1 MNHQQTLTAILS
13 DDARVP
19 MKKQPEITAATRQ
32 RIIDSFWN
40 LYAENPVSC
49 IRIKEIAAASGMNRC
64 TFYQYFADIYDILHQ
79 EEERII
85 SEIVKKRT
93 IIGSSSDFASMLPE
107 IAEMYQNN
115 GRLLCILTGPN
126 GDPGFPILLR
136 NSLLSIFKVQENVPD
151 AAESSIIFD
160 FGLNGLLAAFR
171 TWYLSEGEVTV
182 EKFLYLAEELISHGI
197 PSAILH
203 RN

>member
-1 MNHQQTLTAILS
+1 MN
-13 DDARVP
+13 
-19 MKKQPEITAATRQ
+19 KQPEITAATRQ

-40 LYAENPVSC
+40 LYAENPISR
-49 IRIKEIAAASGMNRC
+49 IRIKEIAAVSGMNRC
-64 TFYQYFADIYDILHQ
+64 TFYQYFTDIYDILHQ

-93 IIGSSSDFASMLPE
+93 IIVRSSDFAAMLPE

-115 GRLLCILTGPN
+115 GHFLCILTGPN
-126 GDPGFPILLR
+126 GDPGFQILLR
-136 NSLLSIFKVQENVPD
+136 KRLFPIFKIKETVPD

-171 TWYLSEGEVTV
+171 TWYLSEGEVSV
-182 EKFLYLAEELISHGI
+182 EKFLGLAEELISHGI
-197 PSAILH
+197 PSAIQH
-203 RN
+203 RNVK